1 MLAHADV
8 KREHMTKLNR
18 YKENLRIDGDRVIS
32 YATCVA
38 IIDIEASTIRELGTW
53 SKTTTKHVNYVA
65 SELGLKKV

>member
-8 KREHMTKLNR
+8 KERHMKKLTR
-18 YKENLRIDGDRVIS
+18 YKENLRIDGDQVIS
-32 YATCVA
+32 YTTCVA
-38 IIDIEASTIRELGTW
+38 IIDLEAGTIRELGYW